1 MNSSLS
7 SIRLQLILCYLSLS
21 FIVYPSSTILAHAIH
36 KALTMDENEMI
47 QRWNDLHR
55 TVVTQTAQHWIT
67 SLLSRLERAHLE
79 QQRRDNAFIPHLE
92 IVSIENDL

>member
-1 MNSSLS
+1 
-7 SIRLQLILCYLSLS
+7 
-21 FIVYPSSTILAHAIH
+21 
-36 KALTMDENEMI
+36 MI